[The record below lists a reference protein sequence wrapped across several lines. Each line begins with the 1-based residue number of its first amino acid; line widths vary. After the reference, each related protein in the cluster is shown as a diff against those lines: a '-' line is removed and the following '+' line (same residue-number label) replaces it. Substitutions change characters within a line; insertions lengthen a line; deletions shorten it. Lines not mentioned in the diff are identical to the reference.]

1 MARADFDLAA
11 LSGQSTQSIHRMI
24 QDSADQ
30 VAITFSLPDTY
41 YSTSKHEIARSALKA
56 WYIGER
62 IAEFCHSVRTQ
73 DDEGASGEG
82 LFLFLADVCDRRGL
96 AGFLA
101 DLVPAFDPDSDGL
114 AECELDAEAEEWLEK
129 CGDAGA
135 CFPEL
140 EQNYRIDAEQAAE
153 CGGCDE
159 CEEYE
164 ECDDE

>member
-1 MARADFDLAA
+1 MARADLDLGA
-11 LSGQSTQSIHRMI
+11 LVGQSAESIHRMI
-24 QDSADQ
+24 RDSGDQ
-30 VAITFSLPDTY
+30 VAITFSLQDTY

-62 IAEFCHSVRTQ
+62 IAGFCQSVRTQ

-82 LFLFLADVCDRRGL
+82 LFLFLADVSDGHGL
-96 AGFLA
+96 AAFLA

-114 AECELDAEAEEWLEK
+114 AECELGAEAEEWLEK
-129 CGDAGA
+129 RRDAGSH
-135 CFPEL
+135 FPEL
-140 EQNYRIDAEQAAE
+140 ERDYRIDAEQAAE

-159 CEEYE
+159 CR